1 MNLDWHKTLT
11 WLMWLVLPATALN
24 YWRAWDQ
31 LPARMAVH
39 FDANWQP
46 NGYTSREGS
55 LMLGLGIMA
64 FMLLTFTIAA
74 LIVRAQ
80 KPSAAWPMLLAF
92 YVALGILWFANNYI
106 VEFNLKAQPAHSE
119 FVGPNSPATSDSN
132 GRDVGSCV
140 STTEFLSL
148 HS

>member
-1 MNLDWHKTLT
+1 MNRDWYKMLV
-11 WLMWLVLPATALN
+11 WLMWVALPATALN

-55 LMLGLGIMA
+55 LMLGLGIMGV
-64 FMLLTFTIAA
+64 MLILFTLSTLIARA
-74 LIVRAQ
+74 LKPAASWPVLAVSYVLLGFLCYGNYSIV
-80 KPSAAWPMLLAF
+80 K
-92 YVALGILWFANNYI
+92 
-106 VEFNLKAQPAHSE
+106 FNLNPPPAHSE
-119 FVGPNSPATSDSN
+119 LVGPHSPALRDS
-132 GRDVGSCV
+132 GGTKV
-140 STTEFLSL
+140 LAL